1 MSFQLGVWNQV
12 PSNCTRS
19 YALSFSRCAEY
30 GTQAV
35 TQCVSWAVKAAKTC
49 VEWVAQA
56 TQQCVSWAWQT
67 TQECISWGQQ
77 TSQSCTN
84 WATQTSTQC
93 CNWWPCSWLCDIVMV
108 IVSVVC
114 LLWEV
119 VVTAACLVWGA
130 VVTLACLVFAVV
142 VTVACVAFAIVVS
155 VVCIAFAVVV
165 YVFCL
170 AWSVV
175 EIIFCISRANG
186 GTMFLLTDG
195 TVMVQEC
202 MSIFGVA
209 WATRRWWRLT
219 PDATGSYTNG
229 TWSALANS
237 NVARKYFG
245 SAVLADGRVL
255 VCGGEYTD
263 ASGVQ
268 TADWNNS
275 CEIYDPVANQWSAV
289 PTPTDSAGNNWSQI
303 GDPACTLLPDGT
315 FLMGAPNTGNIAKF
329 DPASMSWTAMN
340 GYCVSRSNED
350 SWVLMPDNTVVAPS
364 CINPPQ
370 TCIYNIATD
379 QWITGNNLP
388 TSIISAAGSEV
399 GPGLLRY
406 DGTAFFIGGNQNT
419 ATYSA
424 TATPQWANGISLPA
438 QGGQNIGIVDG
449 PGVLLINGNILFGAA
464 PIDSKGSFLSPC
476 FFFEYDG
483 TAYSRTADPS
493 NSNCPT
499 YVTRLLLLPNGDVLF
514 CREDDS
520 AFAMYHSDLVVP
532 DDSTRPVIQSAPGS
546 INAGSTIQISGLQ
559 FNGLS
564 QAVAYGD
571 DSQTATNYPLVRITN
586 TASGHVRYCRTFN
599 HTTVDAA
606 GNTVTSMGVATGG
619 QVITTNVDIPSD
631 LEVGASTLEVVA
643 NGIPSEAVSV
653 EVVSENT
660 REKGKGKGG

>member
-1 MSFQLGVWNQV
+1 MSFQLGVWNQGT
-12 PSNCTRS
+12 SNCTRS
-19 YALSFSRCAEY
+19 YSLSFNRCAEY

-67 TQECISWGQQ
+67 TQECVSWGQQ

-84 WATQTSTQC
+84 WATQTSSQC
-93 CNWWPCSWLCDIVMV
+93 CTWWPCSWLCDIVTV

-119 VVTAACLVWGA
+119 VVTAVCLVWGA
-130 VVTLACLVFAVV
+130 VVTLVCLAFAVV
-142 VTVACVAFAIVVS
+142 VTVVCVVFAIIVS
-155 VVCIAFAVVV
+155 VVCIVFAVIV
-165 YVFCL
+165 YVVCL
-170 AWSVV
+170 VWSVV

-202 MSIFGVA
+202 MSIFGA
-209 WATRRWWRLT
+209 SWATRRWWRLT
-219 PDATGSYTNG
+219 PDTTGSYTNG

-268 TADWNNS
+268 TQDWNNS
-275 CEIYDPVANQWSAV
+275 CEIYDPVANQWSTV

-315 FLMGAPNTGNIAKF
+315 FLMGAPNNGNIAKF
-329 DPASMSWTAMN
+329 DPVAMSWTAMN

-364 CINPPQ
+364 CINPPK

-379 QWITGNNLP
+379 QWTTGNNLP

-424 TATPQWANGISLPA
+424 TATPQWANGIALPA
-438 QGGQNIGIVDG
+438 QSGQNIGIVDG
-449 PGVLLINGNILFGAA
+449 PGVLLVNGNILFAAA

-483 TAYSRTADPS
+483 TAYSRTPDPS

-499 YVTRLLLLPNGDVLF
+499 YVTRFLLLPNGDVLF

-520 AFAMYHSDLVVP
+520 AFFVYHSDTVAP
-532 DDSTRPVIQSAPGS
+532 DNSTRPVIQSFPSQMLG
-546 INAGSTIQISGLQ
+546 GSTVQVSGLQ

-586 TASGHVRYCRTFN
+586 TASGHVRYCRTSG
-599 HTTVDAA
+599 HTTVDAG
-606 GNTVTSMGVATGG
+606 GNVVTSMGVATGA
-619 QVITTNVDIPSD
+619 QVITTNVEIPSN
-631 LEVGASTLEVVA
+631 LELGASTLEVVA
-643 NGIPSEAVSV
+643 NGIPSRSV
-653 EVVSENT
+653 DVEIIS
-660 REKGKGKGG
+660 RDGKGKGG